1 MTRPILCALLVIA
14 GSQVAR
20 ADEPGQAPV
29 VDVVD
34 LPPLPAAEDAPVSSA
49 TVLAASAVSEDVVV
63 GAAKRE
69 QSLGN
74 VASAVT
80 VISGDRIR
88 RFGYRTLGEAI
99 AGVAGA
105 YLVDDRLSYSIGI
118 RGLQIPGDF
127 NTRLLVLIDGA
138 SVNEAWGAFAG
149 LGYEAMVSI
158 DEVARIEVIR
168 GPVSSFY
175 GTNAFFGTI
184 NIVTRGAAENRGVWA
199 TAAVNSVNGP
209 TASAGFTVGDVGHQ
223 LRGNVHFMNRI
234 GDTTHVSEISDQPLT
249 TDASYAIGGGLS
261 GVYGGSFAQVR
272 AYRYSRQNPFAPYD
286 GDPVGR
292 PYELHDT
299 QVLVEGGHTHE
310 VSKRL
315 SLTGRLYGNF
325 YQYDDNSPPA
335 GDGLPL
341 ITIGTAQ
348 TGGAELRARYELLE
362 SGKLG
367 LTAGTEANLN
377 STVSSAHLDGQPDDV
392 NIKYLYENDGTYAEL
407 DAEPAPWFGATAGV
421 RYDIHHDAATDFRT
435 KLSPRVALFF
445 SQPEKYG
452 LKLLYTE
459 GFRVASAFEGY
470 FDDGSDFIA
479 NRGIEPE
486 EIKSYEAILWARPIP
501 GLSLRL
507 SGYHWTVD
515 KLIVQQTDVDDPMQ
529 RQQFQN
535 GGKLR
540 SMGVEAEGTYRDSRG
555 WYGFGGFAYSR
566 VGETQLDG
574 TTGMYG
580 DSFVYGHTANAPA
593 VTASGGLSTPK
604 LFGRVHVSTE
614 LNYVGARPTRP
625 ASDGSASPDDPAW
638 LGWNAT
644 LYAPNVGGFDI
655 TAGVRNLL
663 GTRDLVP
670 APGDYDRSLDGQGNV
685 KVIPRVP
692 SEGRELYVKVGYAY

>member
-1 MTRPILCALLVIA
+1 MVASS
-14 GSQVAR
+14 GVAR
-20 ADEPGQAPV
+20 ADEPAPV
-29 VDVVD
+29 PAPAVDVAD

-105 YLVDDRLSYSIGI
+105 YLVDNRLAYSIGI

-184 NIVTRGAAENRGVWA
+184 NIVTRGAAETRGVWA

-223 LRGNVHFMNRI
+223 LRGSVHFMNRI
-234 GDTTHVSEISDQPLT
+234 GDTNHVPEITDQALT
-249 TDASYAIGGGLS
+249 DDGSYAIGGGLS
-261 GVYGGSFAQVR
+261 GVYGGSFAQLR
-272 AYRYSRQNPFAPYD
+272 AYRYERQSPFAPYD
-286 GDPVGR
+286 VDPAGR
-292 PYELHDT
+292 PYHLHDT
-299 QVLVEGGHTHE
+299 QLLAEGGHTHTF
-310 VSKRL
+310 SDRL

-325 YQYDDNSPPA
+325 YQYDDFAPPA
-335 GDGLPL
+335 GTDPAF
-341 ITIGTAQ
+341 ITVGTAQ
-348 TGGAELRARYELLE
+348 TGGAEARVRYELLA

-367 LTAGTEANLN
+367 LTAGTEANFN
-377 STVSSAHLDGQPDDV
+377 NTVSSAREDGGGPDDLDAG
-392 NIKYLYENDGTYAEL
+392 YRYENDGTYAEL
-407 DAEPAPWFGATAGV
+407 DAEPVEWFGATAGL

-445 SQPEKYG
+445 SRPEKYG

-459 GFRVASAFEGY
+459 GFRAASAFESA
-470 FDDGSDFIA
+470 FDDGKDFKGNLTID
-479 NRGIEPE
+479 PE
-486 EIKSYEAILWARPIP
+486 EIRSYEAILWAKPLP

-507 SGYHWTVD
+507 SAYHWTVS
-515 KLIVQQTDVDDPMQ
+515 KLIEQETVVDDPL
-529 RQQFQN
+529 RNGQQEFVN

-540 SMGVEAEGTYRDSRG
+540 SMGVEAEGSYRDSRG

-566 VGETQLDG
+566 VGETELVDAMTNTFG
-574 TTGMYG
+574 S
-580 DSFVYGHTANAPA
+580 DFVYGRTVNAPA
-593 VTASGGLSTPK
+593 ITASGGISTPK

-614 LNYVGARPTRP
+614 LSYVGARRTR
-625 ASDGSASPDDPAW
+625 SDDTVQSPDSPGW
-638 LGWNAT
+638 VGWNAT
-644 LYAPNVGGFDI
+644 LYAPGIAGFDV
-655 TAGVRNLL
+655 TAGVRNII
-663 GTRDLVP
+663 GTREQVP
-670 APGDYDRSLDGQGNV
+670 TPGDYDRTIDAQGDL
-685 KVIPRVP
+685 KIIPRVP
-692 SEGRELYVKVGYAY
+692 AEGRELSVKVGYAY